1 MAFSGEIGVSHSPPI
16 TSALFTRVSRIA
28 SKGLKAGD
36 MLKFTIKK
44 DSGATAKV
52 ADQTRKVQA
61 DLKKN
66 DPGGDVKL

>member
-1 MAFSGEIGVSHSPPI
+1 
-16 TSALFTRVSRIA
+16 
-28 SKGLKAGD
+28 